1 MRAVI
6 YCRVSTQ
13 QQTKNLSLPAQRKEC
28 VKFCKAQGWT
38 VDRVFV
44 ERGESAKSAD
54 RTELTK
60 LLRYCREKLGRIDV
74 MVVYSLDRFA
84 RNSYDHH
91 AVRAHLGRM
100 GMTLRAVTQP
110 IVVFSAR

>member
-13 QQTKNLSLPAQRKEC
+13 QQTKNLSLPAQQKEC
-28 VKFCKAQGWT
+28 IRFCKQQGWT
-38 VDRVFV
+38 VAKVFV

-54 RTELTK
+54 RTELTH
-60 LLRYCREKLGRIDV
+60 LLNYCRENLGGIDV
-74 MVVYSLDRFA
+74 MLVYSLDRFA

-91 AVRAHLGRM
+91 AVRAHLGRL
-100 GMTLRAVTQP
+100 G
-110 IVVFSAR
+110 